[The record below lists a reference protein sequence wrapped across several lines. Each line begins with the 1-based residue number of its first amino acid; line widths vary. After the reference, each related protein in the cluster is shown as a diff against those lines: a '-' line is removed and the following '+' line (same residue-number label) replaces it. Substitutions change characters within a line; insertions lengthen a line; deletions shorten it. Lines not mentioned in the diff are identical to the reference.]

1 LTGTA
6 AVSEGSAASNE
17 DDLDRA
23 LAAVARVPVL
33 LVATDYDGTLSPI
46 VDDPSEAKPVRESI
60 VALRALATLGSTH
73 AAVISGRSLA
83 DLAALSSL
91 DGQVMLVGSHGSEFD
106 QDFVRS
112 LTKQQVELRG
122 KVLDEMH
129 RIAGRDQR
137 FHVETKPASI
147 AFHYRNVAE
156 PTAEAAV
163 EELLAGAAAW
173 PDVRVKT
180 GKKVLELTVVD
191 TSKGEAIDALRHR
204 VGAGAVVY
212 FGDDVTDEDAFVRLH
227 GPDLAVKVGGG
238 ETAATYRISDPTEV
252 ARRLARLA
260 ELREDWLAGAGAV
273 PIERHALLADGRVM
287 ALVAP
292 GAKVVWMCAPRVDG
306 PALFAS
312 LVGGDSAGHFT
323 IEPATEEAPPQ
334 QQYDGDSLILKTT
347 WPRLTVTDFLDCS
360 AGKPTQRAGRTDL
373 VRQVEGRGEVRITF
387 APRLDFGRSATRIV
401 IREGG
406 LEIDDTIDPIVLRAP
421 GVRWQICEEGPHQTA
436 VGAITL
442 KGEPLRM
449 ELRYGTGSLREQ
461 TTIVPQERY
470 RLTKAYWESWA
481 DRLVLP
487 RREAP
492 LVRRSALVLKGL
504 CYGPTGGIA
513 AAATTSLPE
522 DIGGIR
528 NWDYR
533 YCWLRDAAMSAAS
546 LVKLGSFGEAM
557 DFLDWML
564 GVIDRAAAPERL
576 MPLYTVTGHEVGAE
590 AEIAELAGY
599 AGSRPVRVGNAARG
613 QVQLDVFGPIAELV
627 WQLLLAEAPVSSE
640 HWRLVEAMVNA
651 VEARWHEPD
660 HGIWEI
666 RKPRRHHVHSKV
678 MCWLAVDRGIRVSE
692 RFLDR
697 RRPAWEALRD
707 QIATDILANAW
718 NEQAGSYTAA
728 YEGDDL
734 DAAVLLI
741 GLAGL
746 VECTD
751 PKFLATVSAIEGQL
765 RMGPTVFRYLADDGL
780 PGREGGFFICASWLV
795 DSLWKAGRTD
805 DAESL
810 FESMI
815 DLAGPEG
822 LLPEQY
828 DPLLQRTLGNHP
840 QAYSHIGIIE
850 NALTLSGD

>member
-1 LTGTA
+1 MPPPP
-6 AVSEGSAASNE
+6 EGSAPPAA

-23 LAAVARVPVL
+23 LEAVARVPVL
-33 LVATDYDGTLSPI
+33 LVATDYDGTLAGI
-46 VDDPSEAKPVRESI
+46 VDDPAQARPVRESI

-83 DLAALSSL
+83 DLAALSAL

-112 LTKQQVELRG
+112 LTKQQVELRQQ
-122 KVLDEMH
+122 VLDEMH
-129 RIAGRDQR
+129 RLAARDPK
-137 FHVETKPASI
+137 FKVETKPASI
-147 AFHYRNVAE
+147 AFHYRNVDDGVAS
-156 PTAEAAV
+156 TAV
-163 EELLAGAAAW
+163 DELLAGAATWA
-173 PDVRVKT
+173 DVRVKT
-180 GKKVLELTVVD
+180 GKKVLELAVVH
-191 TSKGEAIDALRHR
+191 TSKGDAIDALRHR

-212 FGDDVTDEDAFVRLH
+212 FGDDVTDEDAFARLQ
-227 GPDLAVKVGGG
+227 GPDVAVKVGSG
-238 ETAATYRISDPTEV
+238 ETAATYRIADPTEV

-260 ELREDWLAGAGAV
+260 GLRESWLAGAGAV
-273 PIERHALLADGRVM
+273 PIERHALLSDGRVM

-306 PALFAS
+306 PALFAA

-323 IEPATEEAPPQ
+323 VTPAGEPAAAQ
-334 QQYDGDSLILKTT
+334 QQYDGESLILKTT
-347 WPRLTVTDFLDCS
+347 WPRLSVTDFLDCS

-373 VRQVEGRGEVRITF
+373 VRQVEGRGDVTITF
-387 APRLDFGRSATRIV
+387 APRLDFGRCPTRIV

-421 GVRWQICEEGPHQTA
+421 GVRWQIHEEGPHQTA
-436 VGAITL
+436 VGTITL

-487 RREAP
+487 RREGP

-522 DIGGIR
+522 EIGGIR

-533 YCWLRDAAMSAAS
+533 YCWLRDAAMSAAA
-546 LVKLGSFGEAM
+546 LVKLGSFAEAM
-557 DFLDWML
+557 GFLDWML

-640 HWRLVEAMVNA
+640 HWRLVEAMVHA

-707 QIATDILANAW
+707 QIAADILAHAW
-718 NEQAGSYTAA
+718 NETAGAFTAA
-728 YEGDDL
+728 YGGDDL
-734 DAAVLLI
+734 DAASLMI
-741 GLAGL
+741 GLTGL

-751 PKFLATVSAIEGQL
+751 PKFLATIKAIEGQL

-795 DSLWKAGRTD
+795 DSLWKAGRLD
-805 DAESL
+805 DAEAL
-810 FESMI
+810 FESLI

-828 DPLLQRTLGNHP
+828 DPLLRRTLGNHP
-840 QAYSHIGIIE
+840 QAYSHIGVIE
-850 NALTLSGD
+850 NALTLSGE

>member
-1 LTGTA
+1 M
-6 AVSEGSAASNE
+6 AVPPQGSAPPAR

-23 LAAVARVPVL
+23 LEAVARVPVL
-33 LVATDYDGTLSPI
+33 LVATDYDGTLAGI
-46 VDDPSEAKPVRESI
+46 VDDPSQARPVRESI

-83 DLAALSSL
+83 DLAALSAL

-112 LTKQQVELRG
+112 LTKQQVELRQQ
-122 KVLDEMH
+122 VLDEMH
-129 RIAGRDQR
+129 RLAARDPK
-137 FHVETKPASI
+137 FKVETKPASI
-147 AFHYRNVAE
+147 AFHYRNVDDGVAR
-156 PTAEAAV
+156 TAV
-163 EELLAGAAAW
+163 DELLAGAATWA
-173 PDVRVKT
+173 DVRVKT
-180 GKKVLELTVVD
+180 GKKVLELAVVH
-191 TSKGEAIDALRHR
+191 TSKGDAIDALRHR

-212 FGDDVTDEDAFVRLH
+212 FGDDVTDEDAFARLQ
-227 GPDLAVKVGGG
+227 GPDVAVKVGSG
-238 ETAATYRISDPTEV
+238 ETAASHRIADPTEV

-260 ELREDWLAGAGAV
+260 CLREAWLAGAGAV
-273 PIERHALLADGRVM
+273 PIERHALLSDGRVM

-292 GAKVVWMCAPRVDG
+292 GARVVWMCAPRVDG
-306 PALFAS
+306 PAVFAS

-323 IEPATEEAPPQ
+323 VAPAGETAPPQ
-334 QQYDGDSLILKTT
+334 QQYDGESLILKTT
-347 WPRLTVTDFLDCS
+347 WPRISVTDFLDCS

-373 VRQVEGRGEVRITF
+373 VRQVEGRGEVTIIF
-387 APRLDFGRSATRIV
+387 APRLDFGRCPTRIV
-401 IREGG
+401 VREGG

-421 GVRWQICEEGPHQTA
+421 GVRWQIHEEGPHQTA
-436 VGAITL
+436 VGTIAL

-492 LVRRSALVLKGL
+492 LVRRSGLVLKGL

-522 DIGGIR
+522 EIGGIR

-533 YCWLRDAAMSAAS
+533 YCWLRDAAMSAAA
-546 LVKLGSFGEAM
+546 LVKLGSFTEAM
-557 DFLDWML
+557 GFLDWML
-564 GVIDRAAAPERL
+564 AVIDRAAAPERL

-640 HWRLVEAMVNA
+640 HWRLVEAMVHA

-678 MCWLAVDRGIRVSE
+678 MCWLAVDRGIKVSE

-707 QIATDILANAW
+707 QIAADILANAW
-718 NEQAGSYTAA
+718 NETAGAYTAA
-728 YEGDDL
+728 YGGEDL
-734 DAAVLLI
+734 DAATLMI
-741 GLAGL
+741 GLTGL
-746 VECTD
+746 VECTE
-751 PKFLATVSAIEGQL
+751 PKFLATIRAIEGQL

-795 DSLWKAGRTD
+795 DSLWKAGRQD
-805 DAESL
+805 DAEAL
-810 FESMI
+810 FESLI

-828 DPLLQRTLGNHP
+828 DPLLRRTLGNHP
-840 QAYSHIGIIE
+840 QAYSHIGVIE
-850 NALTLSGD
+850 NAITLSGE